1 MAKNNISTIHFLRK
15 RIKGIEKEVKPLM
28 KLCEPFKYL
37 LTVPGIGD
45 ILGFTIM
52 LEVGDISRFPE
63 VGNYSSYCRCVKS
76 EKLSNGKKKDENN
89 KRNGN
94 RYLSWA

>member
-28 KLCEPFKYL
+28 KLREPFKYL

-63 VGNYSSYCRCVKS
+63 VGNYSSYCRCVIPP
-76 EKLSNGKKKDENN
+76 
-89 KRNGN
+89 KRRDQWQKEG
-94 RYLSWA
+94 